1 MVNFEVGNE
10 MWKMNY
16 STWHKR
22 GTKKIS
28 VSPTGIEP
36 TTSRTKG
43 GRAIHWATRT
53 HTTRSFNWVHMRQA
67 SCILLGSALSNSS
80 WVVINEFW
88 WWILSSE
95 RWIIQHDTS
104 VGQRKYM
111 SPRKESSPW
120 PLEYMAG
127 ALSTL
132 SYENL
137 WRARSFNWVHTWQ
150 ERWILL
156 GSAPSNSSWVV
167 ISEFW
172 WWILSSVMKC
182 ERWIMQHDTSVRSFT
197 YILVSRIKLR
207 AEVEGKSLLA
217 YSGCC
222 CFFVPNCPFG
232 FQLHNKSIGCLFISD
247 NIDWPQVK

>member
-1 MVNFEVGNE
+1 MKCEKWFIQHDTSVEQRKYLGLRQESNLRPPEQKTGAL
-10 MWKMNY
+10 
-16 STWHKR
+16 STELRELTQQSHV
-22 GTKKIS
+22 TEFKI
-28 VSPTGIEP
+28 
-36 TTSRTKG
+36 
-43 GRAIHWATRT
+43 
-53 HTTRSFNWVHMRQA
+53 MRQA

-127 ALSTL
+127 TLSTL

-137 WRARSFNWVHTWQ
+137 WRARSFNWVNRWQ
-150 ERWILL
+150 ACCILL

-167 ISEFW
+167 ILSEFW
-172 WWILSSVMKC
+172 WWILSTVMKC
-182 ERWIMQHDTSVRSFT
+182 ERWIMQHDTSVGSFT
-197 YILVSRIKLR
+197 YILVSRIKLPR
-207 AEVEGKSLLA
+207 AELEGKSLLA
-217 YSGCC
+217 YSDCC
-222 CFFVPNCPFG
+222 RFFVSDCPFG
-232 FQLHNKSIGCLFISD
+232 FHLDNKSIGCLFISD